1 MRSIAAI
8 SAEIRS
14 DWKDV
19 TPEAKPYLEAMA
31 CIDRLTDRFELDTGR
46 TIVAQF
52 LINARRWKGDRAK
65 RIKTELRDMLKDFYD
80 GY

>member
-1 MRSIAAI
+1 MRSIAVI

-31 CIDRLTDRFELDTGR
+31 CIDRLTDIYGFGSGR
-46 TIVAQF
+46 MIVTYF
-52 LINARRWKGDRAK
+52 LSHARKWKSDRAK
-65 RIKTELRDMLKDFYD
+65 RIKTELRDMLKEEEY
-80 GY
+80 